1 MLLQGQQFMSVCVL
15 STDQRK
21 STIPLQTK
29 GKITHS
35 SNVHTRICTQS
46 DSTDSSTS
54 KISSLCYCSFL
65 LAEGRTHTPLQL
77 RTYVRSRALPD
88 KQPQSGFCRRA
99 VGRRLCVQGQWP
111 RSVQGQGRRC
121 RAPALGRDEGGG
133 SVAKG
138 SALLTNPF
146 SRGDGGRIRNN
157 PLKIKHVV
165 SSVNCGT
172 AVGRSFPRPSE
183 TAAGS
188 ATVATPR
195 GQTVCPRPLGP
206 SCALPCP
213 QTTRTMRS
221 PLSL

>member
-1 MLLQGQQFMSVCVL
+1 MELWAQGKRETPGVRRHQTPQARSFRRPQVSLHGSCELALWNSRGSL
-15 STDQRK
+15 SFE
-21 STIPLQTK
+21 
-29 GKITHS
+29 
-35 SNVHTRICTQS
+35 N
-46 DSTDSSTS
+46 
-54 KISSLCYCSFL
+54 
-65 LAEGRTHTPLQL
+65 
-77 RTYVRSRALPD
+77 VRSRALPD

-121 RAPALGRDEGGG
+121 RAPALGRDEGGD
-133 SVAKG
+133 SLAKG

-165 SSVNCGT
+165 SSANCGT

-183 TAAGS
+183 PAAGS
-188 ATVATPR
+188 PTVATPR

>member
-1 MLLQGQQFMSVCVL
+1 MS
-15 STDQRK
+15 R
-21 STIPLQTK
+21 
-29 GKITHS
+29 
-35 SNVHTRICTQS
+35 
-46 DSTDSSTS
+46 DSGHARS
-54 KISSLCYCSFL
+54 K
-65 LAEGRTHTPLQL
+65 A
-77 RTYVRSRALPD
+77 RAGAAGP
-88 KQPQSGFCRRA
+88 
-99 VGRRLCVQGQWP
+99 
-111 RSVQGQGRRC
+111 
-121 RAPALGRDEGGG
+121 PALGQDEGGD

-146 SRGDGGRIRNN
+146 SQGDGGRIRNN